1 LHANE
6 KYDDLYD
13 EFVRAAGS
21 SASSPVFDPECAAM
35 IEFEV
40 KLEELGALET
50 LAFVQ
55 PISQWLDLV
64 RHCHQGNQ
72 NHKMS
77 PDSYYHVVYGPMFAP
92 TDNSAIP
99 DREQISFHS
108 PSATAVLRALG
119 KPYRGNPKLWP

>member
-1 LHANE
+1 LHQPEPRIGGPHQCSN
-6 KYDDLYD
+6 
-13 EFVRAAGS
+13 
-21 SASSPVFDPECAAM
+21 DPD
-35 IEFEV
+35 
-40 KLEELGALET
+40 GA
-50 LAFVQ
+50 V
-55 PISQWLDLV
+55 DV
-64 RHCHQGNQ
+64 Q

-108 PSATAVLRALG
+108 PSATAVLRDLG